1 MNLPISSWA
10 IRNPIPVVVAFTL
23 LIVAGVFSY
32 SRLPVKQFPNISF
45 PMVVATVI
53 QEGAAPTELEN
64 QVTRLVEN
72 SIASLPNIETLQ
84 SSVTLGVSTT
94 IIQFEIGIDLQKA
107 KDDVEA
113 RVNQI
118 RTELPQSIQPPI
130 ISALDFTG
138 GSLMTFAVSHPE
150 LSATDLSWFI
160 DDRIARDMQSV
171 KGVGQISR
179 VGGVNREINVVLD
192 PVRMN
197 AVGVVAADVNAALQR
212 NYRNYGG
219 GRASVGGSETTIRT
233 LGETLT
239 VDELRNLTIP
249 LRGGSSYVRLA
260 DIAEVGD
267 GSAEIRSFARL
278 NGRPVAGFNVV
289 KVDAASEVEVETG
302 VLASIARLEA
312 ANPGLKI
319 TKIFSMTDDT
329 KANFHA
335 TEAVLVE
342 GMILAALVV
351 FLFLRDWRATVIA
364 ALAMP
369 LSLIPTFFVISL
381 FGFSLN
387 VVTLLALTLVIGIL
401 VDDAIVEI
409 ENIQKR
415 TLAGYTPF
423 RAAMEGADAI
433 GLAVLATTAS
443 IVVVFLPT
451 SFMGGMP
458 GQFFIEFGITVAV
471 AVIFSLLVARF
482 VSPLMAA
489 YFLKPTA
496 AKHHGRDVRKLPG
509 FYEGTLAW
517 SLRHRILASLIGGLS
532 FFATIFFVAILPK
545 GFIPT
550 EDPGYIMFNIS
561 APPGSTR
568 EQMERSAADLNTL
581 LMAQPDV
588 KDVFISIG
596 TGGAG
601 GQAAAAG
608 GGGGGSGL
616 TSGSATVVM
625 VDHHQMSTEELKQHI
640 RPLLRQ
646 IPDIRV
652 TALMSGGGPGG
663 SDVNILLTSE
673 DAVALDKAQIALLN
687 EMKDLDA
694 IQNPRLS
701 PEPPGPELIIRPRTE
716 EAARLNVSTD
726 AIAQVARIA
735 TSGDIEANTPKFSEG
750 ERRLPIRVRLPDSIR
765 TDIAELGQLR
775 VPTLNGGFTTLA
787 AVADL
792 SYEAGPGNIQRLYR
806 KRMASVQ
813 ADFAPGKTSGDAT
826 EAIDATETM
835 KAILAAEE
843 AGTAVVMRARVGNE
857 QAQMQM
863 FGGIVV
869 ALMAGVALI
878 YSVMVLLFKS
888 VFKPMVIL
896 SSLPLSFSGAFFALV
911 ITGKEIS
918 MPVMIGC
925 VLLLGIAAKNAI
937 LLVEFA
943 IEAQQRG
950 KATYEALFEACRE
963 RARPIVMTTVAMSAG
978 MLPTALGIGEGAGF
992 RQPMAI
998 AVIGGLISSTVLSLI
1013 LVPVVYS
1020 FVDQFERWLSPLAGR
1035 LATKPTAEDEILMK
1049 GRGHP
1054 PALEPEI
1061 SPTPR
1066 TPAE

>member
-23 LIVAGVFSY
+23 LMVAGVYSY
-32 SRLPVKQFPNISF
+32 SQLPIKQFPNISF
-45 PMVVATVI
+45 PMVSATVI

-72 SIASLPNIETLQ
+72 SIAGLPNIETMQ
-84 SSVTLGVSTT
+84 SSVSLGVSTT
-94 IIQFEIGIDLQKA
+94 MIQFEIGIDLQKA

-118 RTELPQSIQPPI
+118 RADLPPDIQPPRVD
-130 ISALDFTG
+130 ALDFTG
-138 GSLMTFAVSHPE
+138 GTLMTFAVSDPN
-150 LSATDLSWFI
+150 LSPTDLSWFI
-160 DDRIARDMQSV
+160 DDTIARELQAV
-171 KGVGQISR
+171 RGVGQVSR
-179 VGGVNREINVVLD
+179 VGGVNREVIVTLD
-192 PVRMN
+192 PVRM
-197 AVGVVAADVNAALQR
+197 ASLGVIAADVNNALQR
-212 NYRNYGG
+212 QFRNYSG
-219 GRASVGGSETTIRT
+219 GRAEVGGAETTTRV

-239 VDELRNLTIP
+239 VEELRNLTIP
-249 LRGGSSYVRLA
+249 LRTGAYVRLS
-260 DIAEVGD
+260 DVAEVGD
-267 GSAEIRSFARL
+267 GSGEVRSFARL

-289 KVDAASEVEVETG
+289 KVDSASEVDVERG
-302 VLASIARLEA
+302 VLAAIAKLEA
-312 ANPGLKI
+312 QHEGLAV
-319 TKIFSMTDDT
+319 TKIFSITDDT

-335 TEAVLVE
+335 TEAVLIE
-342 GMILAALVV
+342 GMLLAALVV

-369 LSLIPTFFVISL
+369 LSLIPTFFIISL

-387 VVTLLALTLVIGIL
+387 IVTLLALTLVIGIL

-471 AVIFSLLVARF
+471 AVVFSLLVARF

-489 YFLKPTA
+489 YFLKATT
-496 AKHHGRDVRKLPG
+496 HHRDVRKLPA
-509 FYEGTLAW
+509 FYDK
-517 SLRHRILASLIGGLS
+517 SLTWALHHRWLASGIGGLS
-532 FFATIFFVAILPK
+532 FVATILFVVVLPK

-550 EDPGYIMFNIS
+550 EDPGYIMFQID
-561 APPGSTR
+561 APPGSTL
-568 EQMERSAADLNTL
+568 EQMERAAGDLNTL
-581 LMAQPDV
+581 LMRQPDV
-588 KDVFISIG
+588 EDVFISV
-596 TGGAG
+596 GGG
-601 GQAAAAG
+601 GGGAAAAM
-608 GGGGGSGL
+608 GGGGGSGGL
-616 TSGSATVVM
+616 NSGSATVVM
-625 VDHHQMSTEELKQHI
+625 VDHHKMKTEELKQHI
-640 RPLLRQ
+640 RPQLKQ
-646 IPDIRV
+646 IADMRV

-663 SDVNILLTSE
+663 SDVNILLTSDNAIE
-673 DAVALDKAQIALLN
+673 LDKTQRALLN
-687 EMKDLDA
+687 EMKDLPQ

-716 EAARLNVSTD
+716 EASRLAVSTD

-735 TSGDIEANTPKFSEG
+735 TTGDIEANTPKFSEG
-750 ERRLPIRVRLPDSIR
+750 ERRLPIRVRLPDYVRNDLAQLS
-765 TDIAELGQLR
+765 QLR
-775 VPTLNGGFTTLA
+775 VPTTQGGTTTLG

-792 SYEAGPGNIQRLYR
+792 TYEAGPGNLQRLDR
-806 KRMASVQ
+806 KRQAAVQ
-813 ADFAPGKTSGDAT
+813 ADFAPNITSGQAT
-826 EAIDATETM
+826 EAVDSTPTM
-835 KAILAAEE
+835 KAILAAEK
-843 AGTAVVMRARVGNE
+843 AGNAVVERSRIGNE
-857 QAQMQM
+857 QAQAEM
-863 FGGIVV
+863 FGGIVI
-869 ALMAGVALI
+869 ALLAGVALI

-888 VFKPMVIL
+888 VFKPIVIL
-896 SSLPLSFSGAFFALV
+896 ASLPLSFSGAFLALV

-950 KATYEALFEACRE
+950 KNTYDALFEACRE

-978 MLPTALGIGEGAGF
+978 MLPTALGLGEGAGF
-992 RQPMAI
+992 RAPMAV
-998 AVIGGLISSTVLSLI
+998 AVIGGLISSTVLSLV

-1020 FVDQFERWLSPLAGR
+1020 FVDQFERWVSPWAAR
-1035 LATKPTAEDEILMK
+1035 LATKPTVEDEKLLK
-1049 GRGHP
+1049 PKKHP
-1054 PALEPEI
+1054 E
-1061 SPTPR
+1061 TPQQ
-1066 TPAE
+1066 PAE